1 VITHHIPARV
11 LSVQFVSTLKEP
23 TLPPE
28 DVHILLPSPSE
39 TLRAVSERYKS
50 LSEKLFVMANMAGE
64 LKLRVEAEEVKVET
78 RWSNLVNPPLGT
90 HKLQSV
96 LHCLLGRSGSREY
109 R

>member
-1 VITHHIPARV
+1 

-78 RWSNLVNPPLGT
+78 RWTNLVNPPLGT
-90 HKLQSV
+90 HKLQP
-96 LHCLLGRSGSREY
+96 LLQCFDTW
-109 R
+109 